1 MNLAWASDR
10 LLSCDDL
17 MRLVLRFFT
26 HDEAKDLKHVC
37 KKLNLATSLSGL
49 AWRLFTDEAA
59 AMDRIRRHFD
69 YPELQ
74 PPHVLA
80 SYRQVCALVR
90 TLYVLNSSN
99 SILLR
104 EGQQPGLGGRS
115 VIGFRTI
122 EVYNYRAWNTG
133 FHRLA
138 TTHPAF
144 TAVPAGDRIL
154 AVYQC
159 IRILGFMPT
168 PGTGFNPQVF
178 ALLDHQLWTYTLT
191 NAYIEQLRRRSAAAL
206 RVRVGRE
213 AAAVARQW
221 SERRAR
227 RDARLARLVKQLA

>member
-10 LLSCDDL
+10 LLGCDDV
-17 MRLVLRFFT
+17 MRLVLRSFT
-26 HDEAKDLKHVC
+26 HDEANDLKQVC
-37 KKLNLATSLSGL
+37 KKFQLATSLSGL

-59 AMDRIRRHFD
+59 ALDRIRRHFA
-69 YPELQ
+69 YPELH

-80 SYRQVCALVR
+80 PYTQVCAVVR
-90 TLYVLNSSN
+90 TLYGLHSSN
-99 SILLR
+99 SIFMG
-104 EGQQPGLGGRS
+104 EGAPGLRNRS
-115 VIGFRTI
+115 VIGFRTLH
-122 EVYNYRAWNTG
+122 VNQYRAWNTD

-144 TAVPAGDRIL
+144 TAVPAGDSIL

-159 IRILGFMPT
+159 IRSLGFMPV

-178 ALLDHQLWTYTLT
+178 ALLDHELWTYTRT

-227 RDARLARLVKQLA
+227 RDARLARLSRQLA